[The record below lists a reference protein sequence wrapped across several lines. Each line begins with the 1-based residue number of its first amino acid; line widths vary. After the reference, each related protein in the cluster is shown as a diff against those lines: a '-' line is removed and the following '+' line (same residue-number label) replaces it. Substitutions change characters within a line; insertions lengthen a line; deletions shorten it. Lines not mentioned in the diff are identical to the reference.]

1 MVSRETRLIIINHSE
16 THSTRTVGLVGY
28 PNVGKSSTINALI
41 DAKKVSVSS
50 TPGKTKHFQTIHLTP
65 ELILCDCPGLV
76 FPNFATT
83 KAELVCNGILP
94 IDQLKDHMAPGSLLA
109 ERIPQSLLEL
119 KYGIKIPIRPVA
131 EGGSGIP
138 TAEELLTAYA
148 CKLEIVCW
156 YHLTLAA
163 ARGYTKSGQGN
174 PDESRAARVLLK
186 DYINVSTLLDRSR
199 ADRNRRADFYSAIH
213 HQTLFRMLN
222 LIGKL
227 MRSDCGN
234 SGSANLLLNPNLKTS
249 LLKVGRLQRVPL
261 QRRWTPNSSI
271 RSPQRDQ

>member
-1 MVSRETRLIIINHSE
+1 MDFTFFSAALAGGDASETAPEGVQSSVDAVTDAAEPVTENADVTKDATKILTVAELEALLFRILGERTDGTYECGTDILANYPETRA
-16 THSTRTVGLVGY
+16 TRTVGLVGY

-109 ERIPQSLLEL
+109 ERIPQSILEL

-148 CKLEIVCW
+148 CKLEIIC
-156 YHLTLAA
+156 
-163 ARGYTKSGQGN
+163 
-174 PDESRAARVLLK
+174 
-186 DYINVSTLLDRSR
+186 
-199 ADRNRRADFYSAIH
+199 
-213 HQTLFRMLN
+213 
-222 LIGKL
+222 
-227 MRSDCGN
+227 
-234 SGSANLLLNPNLKTS
+234 
-249 LLKVGRLQRVPL
+249 
-261 QRRWTPNSSI
+261 
-271 RSPQRDQ
+271 